1 MSHFSLIAFFL
12 PPLSPIFLVAR
23 ALAFCYLVAMP
34 RSSSLASSPATS
46 QVITAFDARVQAI
59 ASPEGSRR
67 LKEAFE
73 KAPRLLGHPMPSRP
87 R

>member
-1 MSHFSLIAFFL
+1 
-12 PPLSPIFLVAR
+12 
-23 ALAFCYLVAMP
+23 MP

-67 LKEAFE
+67 LKEAF
-73 KAPRLLGHPMPSRP
+73 KQAPRLLGHPMPSRP